1 MNPTRPEDSPSAPA
15 PQIRRPRIH
24 LSLVWLVPLVAAA
37 VGLSLL
43 LNSWLSAGPRITIA
57 FESATGLEAGK
68 TPVKYKDVVIG
79 SVSSIALKRDLR
91 GVRVTVELKKE
102 AERFAREGS
111 RFWVVRPR
119 IGAGGIS
126 GIDTVLSGA
135 YISVDSAEGG
145 DEQHD
150 FVGLE
155 TPPSVIKGT
164 PGKSF
169 ELHADDLGSL
179 DIGSPVLYRRI
190 QVGQVTGYKLDSDG
204 RGVTLQIFV
213 FAPNDAFVTTAS
225 RFWNASGV
233 DLQFGA
239 EGLQLDTQSLAT
251 VISGGIAFATPDDQG
266 DSVKPAEADSRFAL
280 AQNQKSALAKP
291 DGTPLNLRM
300 RFDQALRGLTENAPV
315 EFFGIDIGHVRS
327 VNVDYDPLTKSFPVI
342 VDAVIYPDRLGRIR
356 AKAELKGDN
365 AHDETATFLTPLIEK
380 GLRAQA
386 RTGNLLTGQLYVA
399 IDFMP
404 NAPKVAFNPNARP
417 LVMPTIR
424 NTLDNMQQ
432 QIASIINK
440 IDRIPFDTIG
450 QHVDDNLFQLNRT
463 LRNVNDDVLPKFRNT
478 LTNASSMIESANGTL
493 AGVGVLQQDIGH
505 TLQELQRSAWS
516 LRALTDLLGRHPDS
530 LLRGRPASSAQPFVI
545 KPPLAP
551 APQPETNAR

>member
-1 MNPTRPEDSPSAPA
+1 MNPTSPDNTPPA
-15 PQIRRPRIH
+15 ATPQIRRPRLH
-24 LSLVWLVPLVAAA
+24 LSLVWLVPLLAAV

-43 LNSWLSAGPRITIA
+43 ANAWLSAGPRITIS

-79 SVSSIALKRDLR
+79 SVGAIALKPDLS
-91 GVRVTVELKKE
+91 GVQVSVELKKE
-102 AERFAREGS
+102 ARRFAREGS

-135 YISVDSAEGG
+135 YISVDSAEEG
-145 DEQHD
+145 DEAYE

-155 TPPSVIKGT
+155 MPPSVIKGT

-169 ELHADDLGSL
+169 ELHTDDVGSL

-190 QVGQVTGYKLDSDG
+190 QVGQVTGYKLDPDG

-233 DLQFGA
+233 DVQIGA

-251 VISGGIAFATPDDQG
+251 VISGGIAFATPEDAAE
-266 DSVKPAEADSRFAL
+266 SAKPAQAETRFTL
-280 AQNQKSALAKP
+280 SPNQKTAMAKP
-291 DGTPLNLRM
+291 DGRPQYVRM

-315 EFFGIDIGHVRS
+315 EFFGVDIGHVRA
-327 VNVDYDPLTKSFPVI
+327 VNLDYDPLTRSFPVI
-342 VDAVIYPDRLGRIR
+342 VDAVIYPDRLGRVNAR
-356 AKAELKGDN
+356 ADIKGDN
-365 AHDETATFLTPLIEK
+365 SHDDTANFLMPLIEK

-386 RTGNLLTGQLYVA
+386 RTGNLLTGQLYIA

-404 NAPKVAFNPNARP
+404 NAPKVSFNPAARP
-417 LVMPTIR
+417 LLMPTMR

-432 QIASIINK
+432 QVASIINR
-440 IDRIPFDTIG
+440 IDKIPFDTIG
-450 QHVDDNLFQLNRT
+450 AHVDDNLVQLNRT
-463 LRNVNDDVLPKFRNT
+463 LRNVNDDVLPKFRDT
-478 LTNASSMIESANGTL
+478 LGNANGMIESANGTL
-493 AGVGVLQQDIGH
+493 AGVGVLQQDLGQ

-530 LLRGRPASSAQPFVI
+530 LLRGRPAGSAQPAPVR
-545 KPPLAP
+545 PPLAP
-551 APQPETNAR
+551 APQPETSPR